1 MKDSEFLG
9 RNSRSKVTIAVV
21 VVVALTKKKKI
32 EGVGEKEGAQIIR

>member
-9 RNSRSKVTIAVV
+9 RSKVTIAV